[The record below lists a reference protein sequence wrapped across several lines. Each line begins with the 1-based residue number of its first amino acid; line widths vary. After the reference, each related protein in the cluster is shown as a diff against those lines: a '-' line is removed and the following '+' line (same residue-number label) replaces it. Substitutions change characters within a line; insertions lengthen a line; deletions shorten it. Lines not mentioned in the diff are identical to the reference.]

1 MGKITNVQQ
10 IGNYFQKDNIFLAT
24 ISDVKQEET
33 KDMLGSCVC
42 VSKELLEIL
51 MTKTLISS
59 EQIDIFYKDE
69 NGYTRFLDDGP
80 EVFAGDNSDGKGF
93 IKNVVSIW
101 KYYKE
106 DQVEEGKI
114 NDSFMAILPKVIE
127 PLYDYNKDFNL

>member
-114 NDSFMAILPKVIE
+114 NDNFMAILPKVIE